1 MTRASSRTR
10 TSASPPTRPGQEP
23 PANVDYTGVLS
34 GHLAGRAG
42 VVTALMVV
50 LLGYLLISSL
60 IFQLGAQLAWVVR
73 GRPGQFPDFYT
84 QAMGYGWVEGV
95 AIVNLGIAMAIP
107 ITLAVYRWLDHRPPR
122 WLMSVQPGMR
132 WRYLI
137 GCLVAGALVLNG
149 IYLLAHLGQGLPYNP
164 PRRAWLW
171 VLLVVLTSPL
181 QAAGEEFLFR
191 GYLLQS
197 FGALLRNRWLALGGS
212 ALLFALVHG
221 QQNIWLFVD
230 RLGFGLLAGA
240 LVLWT
245 GGLEAGIGLH
255 VANNVS
261 SFCYAIAAGTMVQ
274 TRQVQYAD
282 ARTVLLDLAGY
293 AIAGALAWGLGRRM
307 RVAVRTP

>member
-1 MTRASSRTR
+1 
-10 TSASPPTRPGQEP
+10 
-23 PANVDYTGVLS
+23 
-34 GHLAGRAG
+34 
-42 VVTALMVV
+42 
-50 LLGYLLISSL
+50 
-60 IFQLGAQLAWVVR
+60 
-73 GRPGQFPDFYT
+73 
-84 QAMGYGWVEGV
+84 
-95 AIVNLGIAMAIP
+95 
-107 ITLAVYRWLDHRPPR
+107 
-122 WLMSVQPGMR
+122 MSVQPGMR

-137 GCLVAGALVLNG
+137 LSLVSGALVLNG
-149 IYLLAHLGQGLPYNP
+149 VYLLAHLGQSLSYNP
-164 PRRAWLW
+164 PPRAWLW

-197 FGALLRNRWLALGGS
+197 FGALFRNRWLALGGS

-221 QQNIWLFVD
+221 QQNVWLFVD

-261 SFCYAIAAGTMVQ
+261 SFCYAIAAGTVVQ

-282 ARTVLLDLAGY
+282 VRTVLLDLAGY
-293 AIAGALAWGLGRRM
+293 AIAGALAWWIGRHM